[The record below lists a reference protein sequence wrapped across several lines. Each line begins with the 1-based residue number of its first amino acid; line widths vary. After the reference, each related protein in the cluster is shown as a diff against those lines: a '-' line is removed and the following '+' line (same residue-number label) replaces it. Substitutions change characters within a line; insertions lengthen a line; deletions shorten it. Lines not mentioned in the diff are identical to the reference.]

1 MYLYEEHGVNSMI
14 GGDIIFERHS
24 LIGVVNIQTGIIHG
38 QRDQRLMKMKS
49 LKHMAVHQ
57 DANDRRE
64 IIH

>member
-1 MYLYEEHGVNSMI
+1 MT
-14 GGDIIFERHS
+14 GGDIIFERHL

-38 QRDQRLMKMKS
+38 QCDQRLMKMKS

-64 IIH
+64 INH

>member
-1 MYLYEEHGVNSMI
+1 MI

-38 QRDQRLMKMKS
+38 QRDQRLMKTES

-64 IIH
+64 INH